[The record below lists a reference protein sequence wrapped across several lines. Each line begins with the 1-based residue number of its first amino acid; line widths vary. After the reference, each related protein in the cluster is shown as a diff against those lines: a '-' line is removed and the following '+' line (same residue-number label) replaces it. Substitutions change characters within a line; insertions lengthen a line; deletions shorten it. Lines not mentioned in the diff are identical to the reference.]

1 MNISISFFSLISVAI
16 GEKVSLGCQ
25 IPQIS
30 SLIANGF
37 IHIIPNSRYL
47 INQNWRLYYLN
58 YLIHPIAKLMLTKYQ
73 KSDDLIS
80 EPKATQSN

>member
-37 IHIIPNSRYL
+37 IHIIPNSRWVKYL
-47 INQNWRLYYLN
+47 TF
-58 YLIHPIAKLMLTKYQ
+58 LIENRHEL
-73 KSDDLIS
+73 
-80 EPKATQSN
+80 SNP

>member
-37 IHIIPNSRYL
+37 IHIIPNSRWVKYL
-47 INQNWRLYYLN
+47 ASQVLKGGFSLFRN
-58 YLIHPIAKLMLTKYQ
+58 KQ
-73 KSDDLIS
+73 KS
-80 EPKATQSN
+80 AYV